1 VGDATRTELDS
12 GLVAAIADG
21 FGPRPGEEDS
31 FDAAAGLFGMVNVL
45 LGRRAPGPPEG
56 DEAVRRVEGWN
67 LGRPAV
73 LAG

>member
-1 VGDATRTELDS
+1 LD
-12 GLVAAIADG
+12 GAH
-21 FGPRPGEEDS
+21 
-31 FDAAAGLFGMVNVL
+31 
-45 LGRRAPGPPEG
+45 PGPPEG